1 MSRTARTSVQ
11 ELPHQ
16 GRIIVSILN
25 KTGKSQKWL
34 ADQCGVTIG
43 MINHIVTGYS
53 LPSLPVAI
61 KLARALNSTVD
72 DIFCEKL

>member
-1 MSRTARTSVQ
+1 MRRTTRTSVQ
-11 ELPHQ
+11 THPNQ
-16 GRIIVSILN
+16 GRIIISILN

-34 ADQCGVTIG
+34 AEQCGVTLG

-61 KLARALNSTVD
+61 KLARALNSTVE
-72 DIFCEKL
+72 DIFCEKF